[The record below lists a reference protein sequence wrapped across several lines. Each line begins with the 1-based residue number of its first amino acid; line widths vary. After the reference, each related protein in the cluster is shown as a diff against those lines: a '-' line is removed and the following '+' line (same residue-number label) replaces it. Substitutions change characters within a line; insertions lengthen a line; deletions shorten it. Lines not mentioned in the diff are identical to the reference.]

1 MRLRRLELQGFK
13 SFLDRTIL
21 SFDPGVTGV
30 VGPNGCGKSNIVDAI
45 LWVMGEQSPKHL
57 RGESMTDVIFN
68 GSDSRAPTSMAEVS
82 LVLDREGVAL
92 APQFSA
98 FSQGEEITI
107 TRRIYR
113 DGAGEYLI
121 NKSICRLRDIHELF
135 MDTGVGRRA
144 YSIIEQGQI
153 DRMINVKPE
162 DRRYLFEEVAGI
174 TKYKTKRKE
183 AEKKLEATNL
193 NLARLQDII
202 VELEKQIRSL
212 KIQATK
218 ARKYR
223 EIKQELEVAD
233 LFVLGRSLFNKKNL
247 LEELDKEKNERVNE
261 KSELDAKVSQV
272 DAEVTELDIR
282 RIDEEKQYQNLSQ
295 RERELAVS
303 LQKLEGQLEVL
314 AERQKFLLQNKEN
327 LETELNSL
335 TIQLEETQTEKDQL
349 KSASEEL
356 ENELQQKLNE
366 VKDQESTFAALQSEK
381 HRKTESKNALEVE
394 LSSLNEKEIQCRSLT
409 EHLSSKSVEMTEQLE
424 TLSQERAELTTAEL
438 QTKSS
443 VQEIEQKIE
452 ACLLKSKEAEA
463 ISAEVHADCQKLSSE
478 LSLKEE
484 ELFRTREEHQG
495 KRSRL
500 ESLKELQENLEGYSP
515 TAREILLKL
524 TENALTAAPLADC
537 FQPDPELEDCL
548 ELLLG
553 NEMNTLVVSSQE
565 EAENLVRVIEEKQ
578 LERVRV
584 VASGSVGQVAEPSF
598 PGLIPVTQKL
608 KVKPGYENLVR
619 HWLGSVFICETEAQV
634 FELAKQHTKHTFIC
648 LSSRVVAH
656 GDTSFS
662 CGIPQV
668 TVGVFARKRE
678 IEELHSACE
687 ELSAKVATLTDL
699 RASLLSELET
709 QEAKGE
715 SLKSELSKIHV
726 EHVELRK
733 EKERFLGDLNRLQ
746 KATISQVLLVT
757 SSSFTPRF
765 RPLRSMKCL
774 CRSCVYCGL
783 RS

>member
-619 HWLGSVFICETEAQV
+619 QKRTLQSEDFTAYRNDEVKIQLDIE
-634 FELAKQHTKHTFIC
+634 
-648 LSSRVVAH
+648 
-656 GDTSFS
+656 SF
-662 CGIPQV
+662 
-668 TVGVFARKRE
+668 RK
-678 IEELHSACE
+678 
-687 ELSAKVATLTDL
+687 
-699 RASLLSELET
+699 SLP
-709 QEAKGE
+709 KR
-715 SLKSELSKIHV
+715 I
-726 EHVELRK
+726 R
-733 EKERFLGDLNRLQ
+733 
-746 KATISQVLLVT
+746 
-757 SSSFTPRF
+757 
-765 RPLRSMKCL
+765 
-774 CRSCVYCGL
+774 
-783 RS
+783 